1 MSLVSWDFAKLI
13 SYLAINKAFPYKLQK
28 SVTFGTPRVGN
39 GEYAKNFDA
48 AFLGNY
54 TAVTNG
60 SDCVFT
66 ILVPHVVL
74 DYTHPSSVV

>member
-1 MSLVSWDFAKLI
+1 MGFCKILAT
-13 SYLAINKAFPYKLQK
+13 LAIDKAFPYKLQK
-28 SVTFGTPRVGN
+28 SVTFGTSRVGN

-48 AFLGNY
+48 EFLGNY

-60 SDCVFT
+60 NDCVFT

-74 DYTHPSSVV
+74 D